1 MMETRKESLSE
12 RISKLTRKYRELQKN
27 YRMAIEEIDRLKR
40 ENESLREKLS
50 AALRELEE
58 ASRALDAILGEF
70 DE

>member
-12 RISKLTRKYRELQKN
+12 RISKLTRKYRELQES
-27 YRMAIEEIDRLKR
+27 YRTAMDEIDRLKR
-40 ENESLREKLS
+40 ENESLREKLN